1 MDPNFNIS
9 QREIEDGKVLAG
21 VAYLGIIGF
30 LIAYLVGK
38 DNRFVL
44 YHAQQALVVAIGFIL
59 SPIPVIGWLLAIFMF
74 VMMIIG
80 LINGFSGKVQP
91 LPLIGSIGF
100 KISLLKADQGPGGG
114 GSHPPG
120 PGV

>member
-1 MDPNFNIS
+1 MEPNYNIS
-9 QREIEDGKVLAG
+9 QHDIEEGKVLAG

-30 LIAYLVGK
+30 IIAFLVGK
-38 DNRFVL
+38 DNRYVL
-44 YHAQQALVVAIGFIL
+44 YHAQQALVVAIGFVL
-59 SPIPVIGWLLAIFMF
+59 SPIPIIGWILGVFMF

-100 KISLLKADQGPGGG
+100 KIGLLKNDSGRGGAT
-114 GSHPPG
+114 PPG
-120 PGV
+120 PSV